1 MSSEDT
7 AKALILWASKPWDK
21 YELGRALV
29 SGNRLRREKISGGS
43 NAIKDESLLPDG
55 KESSLHPVPLSSKQ

>member
-1 MSSEDT
+1 MSNEET

-29 SGNRLRREKISGGS
+29 SGNRARRAKVSGEN
-43 NAIKDESLLPDG
+43 NAIKDESLSPDR